1 MISGMEHPSYK
12 ERLRK
17 IGLFS
22 LEKTRVRGDLT
33 VAFQY
38 MQGTCKKVGERQN
51 TRACSD
57 RTKRNDFKLAD
68 SRFRLGINKKLFPVR
83 LGRHWYRLPREF
95 LDAPSLEAFKAR
107 LGESGRCPWP
117 RQEIWN

>member
-1 MISGMEHPSYK
+1 MIGGMEHLLYK

-17 IGLFS
+17 FRLFS

-38 MQGTCKKVGERQN
+38 MKETYKKDGERLN

-57 RTKRNDFKLAD
+57 RTRGNSFKLKD
-68 SRFRLGINKKLFPVR
+68 SRFILGINKKLFPVTV
-83 LGRHWYRLPREF
+83 LRHWY
-95 LDAPSLEAFKAR
+95 K
-107 LGESGRCPWP
+107 
-117 RQEIWN
+117 